1 MIATSLIDAK
11 EQHSKRSSSTNNAQC
26 ALMSARQLVP
36 TMPNL
41 VNTFMTNVAKSK
53 PACFI
58 NALIVICLVSNLG
71 KAQISLNQ
79 APIDEVN
86 PMIGTTG
93 ASVYDYGGMIPGV
106 TRPFGMTHWTAM
118 TRANKISVYSYNYK
132 DTTIEGFLGT
142 HQPAIWMG
150 DYGYVSLMPSIGE
163 LKASRKLAYSHRGEI
178 STPHYYAVQMRDAGK
193 PLKTEMTA
201 TTRAGFLKFTFPA
214 SRTSHIAV
222 TASRSK
228 QFKGF
233 VEIKPKQQEI
243 IGYNADRMSA
253 ELGPPL
259 PNFKGY
265 FVIRFSKPFAAY
277 GTWEDDNLHQGS
289 QQQDGHRIGGYATF
303 STRRGEVIEVK
314 IGTSF
319 ISLDQARE
327 NLKREI
333 PDWNFERVKTE
344 GRRVW
349 SEALGKIKIQGGTKD
364 DRVNF
369 YTAMYH
375 TLLFPRIF
383 SEYGRYYSAFDDRV
397 HNGISYND
405 YSLWD
410 TFRAEHPLLL
420 LTQPDKV
427 PDMITSLLQMYDEGG
442 WMPKWPNPTYTNI
455 MIGTH
460 ADSVIA
466 DAYVKGIRG
475 FDLKKAYAATHK
487 NAMTPPDGDTKNRWL
502 DRAPWAGYEGRAGLT
517 WYKSLGYVPQD
528 KTDESVSR
536 TLEFA
541 YDDFCVAQLAQAVG
555 KRDDYEILM
564 KRSRYYKNL
573 YDPATGFMRPKMAD
587 GTWDEVSWASHED
600 RKPGFTEGSPWTY
613 LFCEMQDIP
622 GMIALTGGEQKFAA
636 KLDENFAGGH
646 YRHDNEP
653 GHHYTYLYDYSNQPW
668 KTQAKVR
675 ETMISQYHNAPD
687 GLSGNDDCGQ
697 MSAWYIFSAL
707 GFYPV
712 TPGSPVYAIGSPFFQ
727 QATLMLDK
735 PYKKGIFTV
744 IAKNQ
749 SLKNKYIQSATLNEK
764 PLNQPFINHADIVS
778 GSTLVFVMGAQPNKH
793 WGVRMRAG
801 H

>member
-1 MIATSLIDAK
+1 MAANHFYLVQQVNMVMWLAAQSKLTSVIATLLIICFTSDLSVSLFV
-11 EQHSKRSSSTNNAQC
+11 AQE
-26 ALMSARQLVP
+26 
-36 TMPNL
+36 
-41 VNTFMTNVAKSK
+41 
-53 PACFI
+53 
-58 NALIVICLVSNLG
+58 
-71 KAQISLNQ
+71 
-79 APIDEVN
+79 PIDDVN

-93 ASVYDYGGMIPGV
+93 PTENDYGGMIPGV
-106 TRPFGMTHWTAM
+106 ATPFGMTHWTPM
-118 TRANKISVYSYNYK
+118 TRENKISVCPYNYK

-150 DYGYVSLMPSIGE
+150 DYGYVSLMPSTGE
-163 LKASRKLAYSHRGEI
+163 LKTSRKLPYRHQDEVSAPNYYS
-178 STPHYYAVQMRDAGK
+178 VKLNDAGRQ
-193 PLKTEMTA
+193 LKIELTA
-201 TTRAGFLKFTFPA
+201 TTRAGFMRLTFPA
-214 SRTSHIAV
+214 SQTSNVVV
-222 TASRSK
+222 TASRSQ

-233 VEIKPKQQEI
+233 VQINPKDQEI
-243 IGYNADRMSA
+243 IGYNPDRMSA

-265 FVIRFSKPFAAY
+265 FVIQFSKPFSSF
-277 GTWEDDNLHQGS
+277 GTWEDDSIHS
-289 QQQDGHRIGGYATF
+289 AREQQTGHRMGGYATF
-303 STRRGEVIEVK
+303 PTIYGEEVKVK

-319 ISLDQARE
+319 ISIEQARD

-333 PDWNFERVKTE
+333 PDWDFDGVKTE

-349 SEALGKIKIQGGTKD
+349 NEALNKIRIWGGSKD

-375 TLLFPRIF
+375 ALLFPRVF

-397 HNGISYND
+397 HNGVSYND

-420 LTQPDKV
+420 LIQPGRV

-442 WMPKWPNPTYTNI
+442 WMPKWPNPTYSNI

-475 FDLKKAYAATHK
+475 FDLNKAYAATLK
-487 NAMTPPDGDTKNRWL
+487 DAMTPPDGDATNRWA
-502 DRAPWAGYEGRAGLT
+502 DRAPWTAYEARGGLT
-517 WYKSLGYVPQD
+517 WYKSLGYVPID

-541 YDDFCVAQLAQAVG
+541 YDDFCVAQLAKAMG
-555 KRDDYEILM
+555 KMDDYELLM
-564 KRSRYYKNL
+564 KRSQNHKNL
-573 YDPATGFMRPKMAD
+573 YDPVQGFMRPKKAD
-587 GTWDEVSWASHED
+587 GTWDEESWSSREE

-613 LFCEMQDIP
+613 LFCVMQDVP
-622 GMIALTGGEQKFAA
+622 SMITLMGGKQQFAA

-646 YRHDNEP
+646 YRHGNEP
-653 GHHYTYLYDYSNQPW
+653 GHHYTYLYDYCGQPW
-668 KTQAKVR
+668 KTQERVR
-675 ETMISQYHNAPD
+675 EAMTLNYQNAPD

-697 MSAWYIFSAL
+697 MSAWYIFSAM

-712 TPGSPVYAIGSPFFQ
+712 TPGSPVYATGSPLF
-727 QATLMLDK
+727 AKASITLDK

-744 IAKNQ
+744 IAKNA
-749 SLKNKYIQSATLNEK
+749 SLKNKYIQSATLNGK
-764 PLNQPFINHADIVS
+764 PLKEPFISHADIVN
-778 GSTLVFVMGAQPNKH
+778 GSTLVFVMGAQPNRK
-793 WGVRMRAG
+793 WGVRRRV
-801 H
+801 

>member
-1 MIATSLIDAK
+1 MAICQQLLSCRAGENKSMSIGVKAKPTSFIAL
-11 EQHSKRSSSTNNAQC
+11 
-26 ALMSARQLVP
+26 
-36 TMPNL
+36 
-41 VNTFMTNVAKSK
+41 F
-53 PACFI
+53 
-58 NALIVICLVSNLG
+58 IVIGLTVNLRG
-71 KAQISLNQ
+71 TLTAFGQQ
-79 APIDEVN
+79 PIDDVN

-93 ASVYDYGGMIPGV
+93 PSVFDYGGMIPGV
-106 TRPFGMTHWTAM
+106 ARPFGMTHWTAM
-118 TRANKISVYSYNYK
+118 TRENKISACPYNYS

-150 DYGYVSLMPSIGE
+150 DYGYVSLMPSSGE
-163 LKASRKLAYSHRGEI
+163 LKTSLKLPYSHQDEI
-178 STPHYYAVQMRDAGK
+178 SAPNYYAVTMDDAGK
-193 PLKTEMTA
+193 PLKAELTA

-214 SRTSHIAV
+214 SQTSHIVV
-222 TASRSK
+222 TASRYQ

-233 VEIKPKQQEI
+233 IRVNPQNQEI
-243 IGYNADRMSA
+243 VGYNPDRMSA

-265 FVIRFSKPFAAY
+265 FVIQLSKPFSSF
-277 GTWEDDNLHQGS
+277 GNWDDQDVHPGS
-289 QQQDGHRIGGYATF
+289 NQQRGHRMGGHVTF
-303 STRRGEVIEVK
+303 PTTQGEEVKVK

-319 ISLDQARE
+319 ISLDQARD

-333 PDWNFERVKTE
+333 PDWDFERVKME

-349 SEALGKIKIQGGTKD
+349 GEALGKIKIEGGSKD

-420 LTQPDKV
+420 LIQPDRV

-442 WMPKWPNPTYTNI
+442 WMPMWPNPTYSNI

-475 FDLKKAYAATHK
+475 FDLQKAYAATHK
-487 NAMTPPDGDTKNRWL
+487 NAMTPPDGDATNRWT
-502 DRAPWAGYEGRAGLT
+502 DRAPWTAFEARGGLT
-517 WYKSLGYVPQD
+517 WYKSLGYVPID

-541 YDDFCVAQLAQAVG
+541 YDDFCVAQLAKAVG
-555 KRDDYEILM
+555 KHDDYELLM
-564 KRSRYYKNL
+564 KRSRNYKNL
-573 YDPATGFMRPKMAD
+573 YDPEQGFMRPKKSD
-587 GTWDEVSWASHED
+587 GAWDEEAWASKED

-622 GMIALTGGEQKFAA
+622 GTIALMGGKQKFASR
-636 KLDENFAGGH
+636 LDENFSGGH

-653 GHHYTYLYDYSNQPW
+653 GHHYTYLYDYCDQPW
-668 KTQAKVR
+668 KTQEKVR
-675 ETMISQYHNAPD
+675 ETMASQYHNAPD

-697 MSAWYIFSAL
+697 MSAWYIFSAM

-712 TPGSPVYAIGSPFFQ
+712 TPGSPVYAIGSPLFEK
-727 QATLMLDK
+727 ATIMLDK
-735 PYKKGIFTV
+735 PYKRGTFTV

-749 SLKNKYIQSATLNEK
+749 SPQNKYIQSATLNGK
-764 PLNQPFINHADIVS
+764 PLDEPFIRHADIAN
-778 GSTLVFVMGAQPNKH
+778 GSTLVFLMGAQPNKK
-793 WGVRMRAG
+793 WGQARA
-801 H
+801 HSH